1 MIRVEPSDPRSSES
15 QQLIAQLTAEL
26 ARITGEG
33 GTASFSLEDIESERA
48 MWVLARNQQGESIGC
63 GAIRP
68 LSADTA
74 ELKRMYST
82 GREQGTGRA
91 LLLALEA
98 AAIGLDY
105 RYILLETRKVNQRAV
120 AFYLKQGYQVT
131 ENYGRYV
138 GRDEAICFRKALS

>member
-1 MIRVEPSDPRSSES
+1 
-15 QQLIAQLTAEL
+15 
-26 ARITGEG
+26 
-33 GTASFSLEDIESERA
+33 
-48 MWVLARNQQGESIGC
+48 
-63 GAIRP
+63 
-68 LSADTA
+68 
-74 ELKRMYST
+74 MYST
-82 GREQGTGRA
+82 GREPGTGRA

-98 AAIGLDY
+98 AAIRLDY